1 MCVDDN
7 ICNSKR
13 MDKIEQML
21 KQWLPVNTI
30 IREQFRKIIVK
41 AIQEAYNKGYRD
53 GGSVGQ

>member
-41 AIQEAYNKGYRD
+41 AIQKAYNKGYRD

>member
-1 MCVDDN
+1 
-7 ICNSKR
+7 

>member
-1 MCVDDN
+1 MCVDDS

>member
-7 ICNSKR
+7 LCDSKR

>member
-7 ICNSKR
+7 ICDSKR

-53 GGSVGQ
+53 GGSAGQ

>member
-7 ICNSKR
+7 ICDSKR

>member
-7 ICNSKR
+7 ICDSKR

-41 AIQEAYNKGYRD
+41 AIQEAYNRGYRD